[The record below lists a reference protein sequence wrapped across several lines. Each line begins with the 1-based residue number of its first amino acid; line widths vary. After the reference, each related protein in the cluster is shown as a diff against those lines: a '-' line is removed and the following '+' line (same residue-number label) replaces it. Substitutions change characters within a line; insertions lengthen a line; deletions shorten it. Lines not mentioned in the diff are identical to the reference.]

1 MSLEYSWGSAGFGE
15 KGKKGTFVWG
25 GPASCHD
32 NGPGAALQVR
42 LDPGT
47 GGVFVGWRP
56 PGPAPAPCMLKSWHQ
71 GKSHA
76 PHTHAPTDL
85 CQGWLSQTTLK
96 RTYSRGW
103 LCLPDDI
110 ETDLYQGWLCLPD
123 DLETDLCKGWLSLP
137 DDLETDLFE
146 GLPDDLETDR
156 GGSAC
161 QTTLKRTYARGG
173 SACQTT
179 LTRRSA
185 TSWNK
190 HCANRTCTHNPSIA
204 QPEHQVQRHGCN
216 QQAAPRH
223 L

>member
-47 GGVFVGWRP
+47 GGRLCWLKTPRAGSSPLHVVRVNLMLRTHT
-56 PGPAPAPCMLKSWHQ
+56 APQ
-71 GKSHA
+71 GQV
-76 PHTHAPTDL
+76 TGRL
-85 CQGWLSQTTLK
+85 CLK

-110 ETDLYQGWLCLPD
+110 ETDLYQGGSACQTTLKRTYARGGSACQTTLKRTYSRGGSACQTT
-123 DLETDLCKGWLSLP
+123 LKRTYA
-137 DDLETDLFE
+137 
-146 GLPDDLETDR
+146 R

-190 HCANRTCTHNPSIA
+190 HCANRTCTRNPSIA

>member
-1 MSLEYSWGSAGFGE
+1 MLRTHTPPQGQVTGRLCL
-15 KGKKGTFVWG
+15 
-25 GPASCHD
+25 PD
-32 NGPGAALQVR
+32 N
-42 LDPGT
+42 
-47 GGVFVGWRP
+47 FE
-56 PGPAPAPCMLKSWHQ
+56 
-71 GKSHA
+71 
-76 PHTHAPTDL
+76 TDL
-85 CQGWLSQTTLK
+85 CQGWLSQTTDLFEGVALPARRHRNGPSACQTTLK
-96 RTYSRGW
+96 RTYARGGSACQTTLKQTYSRGGSA
-103 LCLPDDI
+103 CQ
-110 ETDLYQGWLCLPD
+110 TTSKRTYA
-123 DLETDLCKGWLSLP
+123 
-137 DDLETDLFE
+137 
-146 GLPDDLETDR
+146 R

-190 HCANRTCTHNPSIA
+190 HCANRACTRNPSIA